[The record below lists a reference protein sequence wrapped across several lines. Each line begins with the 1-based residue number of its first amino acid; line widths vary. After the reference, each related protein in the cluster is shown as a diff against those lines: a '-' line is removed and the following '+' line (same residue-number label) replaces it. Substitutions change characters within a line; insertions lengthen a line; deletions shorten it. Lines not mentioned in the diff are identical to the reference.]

1 MSDNKAKD
9 FTGIVFSFL
18 SLKVKAIIIGVCV
31 GFMIIVIG
39 LFGLIGMFGTSKTD
53 DDEGSSASAGGGSG
67 SGSVEVVEGTY
78 KYVGAKFNIPFETW
92 DSTRDVITSKFSP
105 NRTITVNGVTQTKA
119 HTRNGYSMCIKSKS
133 KSMCFCWGIS
143 SSCKCRINWIW
154 KLCGLEHTGDD
165 GSTFYTLYG
174 HMINGSIQVTVG
186 ETVEQGRVLGTM
198 GSTGNST
205 GPHLHF
211 EVRLDKIQ
219 VLML

>member
-31 GFMIIVIG
+31 GFLIIVIG
-39 LFGLIGMFGTSKTD
+39 IFGLIGMFGSSKTD
-53 DDEGSSASAGGGSG
+53 DDEGSSASAGGSSG

-105 NRTITVNGVTQTKA
+105 SRTITVNGVTQTKA

-133 KSMCFCWGIS
+133 KSMCFC
-143 SSCKCRINWIW
+143 
-154 KLCGLEHTGDD
+154 
-165 GSTFYTLYG
+165 
-174 HMINGSIQVTVG
+174 
-186 ETVEQGRVLGTM
+186 
-198 GSTGNST
+198 
-205 GPHLHF
+205 
-211 EVRLDKIQ
+211 
-219 VLML
+219 